1 MKPTATLLLRPMET
15 LIFGDYKFH
24 NPTDWVMYVKLYP
37 QPEEPK
43 PSTDAHDYE
52 WIDATGE
59 GAGE

>member
-1 MKPTATLLLRPMET
+1 LVTTNSTIRLT
-15 LIFGDYKFH
+15 G
-24 NPTDWVMYVKLYP
+24 VMYVKLYP